1 MQRNGDEA
9 PGSSGSYGRGEAVRG
24 DPRGRFSGV
33 VLDVAEVGASSRI
46 GACPSRAELRVSV
59 LEDLL
64 VPWRKHPALK
74 LYLLGGAA
82 VTALPGVKS
91 LVSNNSWACAEAS
104 SSLSPLRSHL
114 FPRNLRNSWR

>member
-1 MQRNGDEA
+1 MRFPALMGAMGGREA
-9 PGSSGSYGRGEAVRG
+9 ARG
-24 DPRGRFSGV
+24 DLRGRFSCV
-33 VLDVAEVGASSRI
+33 ILDAVEVGASSRI
-46 GACPSRAELRVSV
+46 GVCSRRAELNVSV

-74 LYLLGGAA
+74 WYLLWGAA

-104 SSLSPLRSHL
+104 SSLSPLPSHL
-114 FPRNLRNSWR
+114 FPRNLWNSRC